1 MGHSRPRPKHLA
13 KKLLLI
19 RLNLGVSQAELVRRL
34 AVQDFIHYTNISKF
48 ELDKNEPPLV
58 ILLAYARVA
67 GISTDTLIDDS
78 VELSFPDNPITPQQL
93 LETRIDRSRTVVVPR
108 QQPQRPMAEKLLK
121 IRKWLKLTQPEI
133 VERLRLPIDHTL
145 ISMYEHNRR
154 QPAVNVLL
162 AYARL
167 AGIPLE
173 QIVDD
178 ALELNLSN
186 DPPFTSTATAK
197 TYPSD

>member
-13 KKLLLI
+13 TKLLQI
-19 RLNLGVSQAELVRRL
+19 RLSLGVSQAEMVRRL
-34 AVQDFIHYTNISKF
+34 AVQDFIHYTNISKY

-58 ILLAYARVA
+58 ILLAYARAA

-78 VELSFPDNPITPQQL
+78 VQLAFPDNLPTPQQL
-93 LETRIDRSRTVVVPR
+93 LEAWIDTNRAVVFPR
-108 QQPQRPMAEKLLK
+108 QQPQKPMAEKLFK

-133 VERLRLPIDHTL
+133 VERLRIPIDHTL

-154 QPAVNVLL
+154 QPPVNVLL

-173 QIVDD
+173 QIVDA
-178 ALELNLSN
+178 ALQLNLSN
-186 DPPFTSTATAK
+186 DSPFCPDVK
-197 TYPSD
+197 P